1 MKCNQISLIYTAKSK
16 GTFFSEST
24 DVFVITSNRWTFSF
38 LKLKIWILVTENCLE
53 IEDVLKFE
61 SLEAYKGKKATFG

>member
-24 DVFVITSNRWTFSF
+24 DVFVITSNRWTFF
-38 LKLKIWILVTENCLE
+38 FPETEIWILVTENCLE

-61 SLEAYKGKKATFG
+61 SLEACQRKKATFG